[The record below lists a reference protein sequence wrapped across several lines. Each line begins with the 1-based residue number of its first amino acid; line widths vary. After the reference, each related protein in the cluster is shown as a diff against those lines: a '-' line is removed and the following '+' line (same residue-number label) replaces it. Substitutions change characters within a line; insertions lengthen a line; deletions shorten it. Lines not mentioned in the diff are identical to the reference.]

1 VITKDSLPVPILEN
15 TGKSKDIFQAFNV
28 QGRKNFLE
36 KPPLCPLCGSNEMG
50 AVELLGVKQGP
61 FFWECEKCN
70 SRFLRYPFRD
80 TKKFLMESEELWYDL
95 EKLDTIWL
103 ELPN

>member
-1 VITKDSLPVPILEN
+1 MSILEN
-15 TGKSKDIFQAFNV
+15 TENNKDIFQAFNV

-36 KPPLCPLCGSNEMG
+36 KPTLCPLCGFNKIG

-61 FFWECEKCN
+61 FFWECERCT
-70 SRFLRYPFRD
+70 SRFLRYPIRD
-80 TKKFLMESEELWYDL
+80 TKKFLMQSEELWYDL
-95 EKLDTIWL
+95 ENLDTIWL